1 MDTRKGGSQTSWPS
15 STPEKQ
21 GVDSVKLVNLL
32 EYIEEQG
39 KAIHSLLVIRN
50 GTIILE
56 AYYYPY
62 TKDQKHILNSCTKSY
77 LSALVGLAIDRGY
90 IRSVSSNIVDFFSGY
105 RIADRDKKRGI
116 TIEHLLTMTS
126 GIDWP
131 QYGAKNMSD
140 QMGKS
145 DDWIQFILDRPM
157 AAEPGKQSNYS
168 NGDAHLLSAVIQ
180 KTTGE
185 TALSFG
191 WENLFKPLGM
201 TGIRWDKD
209 PKGVTVGS
217 AALYLTPRDMA
228 KLGYL
233 YLNNGE

>member
-1 MDTRKGGSQTSWPS
+1 
-15 STPEKQ
+15 
-21 GVDSVKLVNLL
+21 
-32 EYIEEQG
+32 
-39 KAIHSLLVIRN
+39 
-50 GTIILE
+50 
-56 AYYYPY
+56 
-62 TKDQKHILNSCTKSY
+62 
-77 LSALVGLAIDRGY
+77 
-90 IRSVSSNIVDFFSGY
+90 
-105 RIADRDKKRGI
+105 
-116 TIEHLLTMTS
+116 
-126 GIDWP
+126 
-131 QYGAKNMSD
+131 MSD